1 MAEGRRVGKWV
12 WAVAGLVV
20 LAGGAAIALRAI
32 FTEERLRAEIARA
45 GGKALGANVT
55 VEHAGLSL
63 LPPAVVLGGVRV
75 DGVAAGDPPLLTL
88 ESGRARLAW
97 APLLGGRLVV
107 RQLRFESPHVT
118 LRRDAKGVVLPG
130 PLAAPAD
137 GPRPPAAAGA
147 DGALAPTATV
157 IERLEIAGGTLQL
170 AAADSAES
178 VTVQGIDLAAR
189 VEVTDGGTRL
199 RTDGTLELAKLDVAA
214 LAAYRAT
221 LDRLS
226 PRLTFDVDYR
236 MPDGVLDL
244 TTVRLTAGPMDL
256 AGKGRLAGLPDA
268 PRIAFDVEPST
279 VQLEELLPLIPPA
292 MVPEGRTPRAKGPVE
307 FAAHVEGPLGDPAAP
322 PSVQVSL
329 SFGGAEFG
337 MEGFALGLADVRGD
351 VVVADTAITLR
362 NLTASLGEGTLAVD
376 GRVAGPAAADSG
388 AMDLRVRSALDLA
401 LFQQAGFVP
410 EGTEVAGRLDADVTV
425 ATPGADPQQAR
436 LGGTVTLANGR
447 MSAPDV
453 AAPLRD
459 LSARVELTGSSALL
473 HEVCGSLGS
482 STFRGEGRVD
492 DVLAKA
498 PLVTLRG
505 TCPRLDLVEL
515 APPPDSAAASG
526 DATSA
531 GGADGA
537 ADSLPALIPPL
548 APIRAHLELAVDSL
562 LAPDTVLKGTELR
575 ADLADAKADVDAR
588 VAHASF
594 GKGSVSLANV
604 TGTGV
609 VRDGR
614 FEGSFRAPNGEAY
627 KLPLG
632 PVDGKIDVTGRIV
645 SVQDVTAAL
654 FTGRI
659 EGDAVVDLADPR
671 SPQFTIDSAAKG
683 LQANDLV
690 SALTPA
696 DGVLQGTLDLQSH
709 FTGRGVD
716 PVAIAQSLVAE
727 GTLDAKGGRLAHGPH
742 TQALWNALK
751 LDEKKAIDFRE
762 LVAPFSIRGG
772 KLETE
777 NLRIESSDA
786 AWQANGAIGFDG
798 MLDYAVQVE
807 LGDALAA
814 EFRRRAGGDLAKL
827 LAGDSGKI
835 TLDLHLSGPATGPQV
850 SLDTSKLADRV
861 RKNAAGRLQQ
871 GLDSAKN
878 KLLDNLGIGP
888 AADSTA
894 AGADSAQA
902 PPPKLED
909 ALKGLLKRK

>member
-1 MAEGRRVGKWV
+1 MSEGRRVGKWV
-12 WAVAGLVV
+12 WAAVALVV
-20 LAGGAAIALRAI
+20 LVAGAAIALRAI

-45 GGKALGANVT
+45 GGKALGTNVT
-55 VEHAGLSL
+55 VERAGLSL

-97 APLLGGRLVV
+97 GPLLGGRLVV

-118 LRRDAKGVVLPG
+118 LRRDARGVVLPA

-137 GPRPPAAAGA
+137 DAKAPAASGG
-147 DGALAPTATV
+147 DGGLAPKATV
-157 IERLEIAGGTLQL
+157 IERLEIAGGTLEL
-170 AAADSAES
+170 AGADSLES

-189 VEVTDGGTRL
+189 VELTDGGTRL

-226 PRLTFDVDYR
+226 PRLAFDADYR
-236 MPDGVLDL
+236 MREGVLEL
-244 TTVRLTAGPMDL
+244 ATVRLTAGPMDL
-256 AGKGRLAGLPDA
+256 VGKGRLDGLPDA

-292 MVPEGRTPRAKGPVE
+292 VVPEGRTPRAKGPVQ
-307 FAAHVEGPLGDPAAP
+307 FAAHMEGPLGDPAAP
-322 PSVQVSL
+322 PAVQISL
-329 SFGGAEFG
+329 SFGGAELG
-337 MEGFALGLADVRGD
+337 MEGFALGLTDVRGD
-351 VVVADTAITLR
+351 VAVADTAITLR
-362 NLTASLGEGTLAVD
+362 GLTASLGGGSLAVD

-388 AMDLRVRSALDLA
+388 AMDLHVKSALDLA
-401 LFQQAGFVP
+401 LFQEAGFVP
-410 EGTEVAGRLDADVTV
+410 EGTDVAGRLDADVRV
-425 ATPGADPQQAR
+425 ATPGGDPQQAR
-436 LGGTVTLANGR
+436 LAGTVTLANGR
-447 MSAPDV
+447 MSAPDM

-459 LSARVELTGSSALL
+459 LSARVELAGSSAVL
-473 HEVCGSLGS
+473 HEVSGSLGS

-492 DVLAKA
+492 DVLAKD
-498 PLVTLRG
+498 PLITLRG
-505 TCPRLDLVEL
+505 TCPRLDLREL
-515 APPPDSAAASG
+515 APPPDSAALAAG
-526 DATSA
+526 TK
-531 GGADGA
+531 GGAAGTS

-562 LAPDTVLKGTELR
+562 LAQDTALSGAVLR
-575 ADLADAKADVDAR
+575 ADLADAQATVDAR

-594 GKGSVSLANV
+594 GKDGVALANV
-604 TGTGV
+604 TGEGV
-609 VRDGR
+609 IRDGR
-614 FEGSFRAPNGEAY
+614 FAGSFRAPNGEAY

-632 PVDGKIDVTGRIV
+632 AVDGRIDVTGRTV

-659 EGDAVVDLADPR
+659 EGNAVVDLADPL

-696 DGVLQGTLDLQSH
+696 DGVLHGTLDLQSH
-709 FTGRGVD
+709 FTGRGID
-716 PVAIAQSLVAE
+716 PAAIAQSLVAE
-727 GTLDAKGGRLAHGPH
+727 GSLDAKGGRLSHGPH

-772 KLETE
+772 KLNTE

-786 AWQANGAIGFDG
+786 VWQANGAIGFDG

-827 LAGDSGKI
+827 LAGDSGRI

-850 SLDTSKLADRV
+850 SLDTSQLAERV
-861 RKNAAGRLQQ
+861 RKNAANQLQK

-878 KLLDNLGIGP
+878 KLLNNLGIGP